1 MDEQKNTVIQ
11 GKTSHIIQFF
21 GTGKKI
27 MSFEV
32 VSVFKVL
39 NEFIR
44 GQCNT
49 FNTWL
54 KSATPNFEFQGFVNS
69 RALSKFTGG
78 FIKGIFGF
86 STCRGRNRNKAV

>member
-1 MDEQKNTVIQ
+1 MIYLNTVIQ

-39 NEFIR
+39 NGVIR
-44 GQCNT
+44 GHCNT

-69 RALSKFTGG
+69 RVLSKFTGG
-78 FIKGIFGF
+78 FTKGIFGF